1 MNETP
6 IPDTR
11 YSRLPGVLWFLAA
24 LAGGFGL
31 GYMRSAVIVPDDAA
45 ATIANLHSSE
55 FLYRL
60 AMASTLVSQVLMV
73 FFVIE
78 LFRIFQPVNRR
89 LVMIMMVSFV
99 LSAAFAA
106 INTINYYAAILVL
119 NQAEFLRGF
128 TTEQIT
134 SLSYFLMRIANGPG
148 QGVIELFWPS
158 AYATFG
164 LLIIRSR
171 ALPPL
176 FGYLLLIAA
185 AGFTINLVD
194 KYLFPWFYPLR
205 FTQAAQIT
213 AALTILPTMLW
224 FLIRGVRRAEC

>member
-60 AMASTLVSQVLMV
+60 AMASTLLSQLLTV
-73 FFVIE
+73 FFVSE
-78 LFRIFQPVNRR
+78 LFRMFQPVNRR
-89 LVMIMMVSFV
+89 LAMIMIVSFL

-106 INTINYYAAILVL
+106 INTINYFSAILIL

-128 TTEQIT
+128 NSEQIT
-134 SLSYFLMRIANGPG
+134 SLSYFLMRTANGSG
-148 QGVIELFWPS
+148 QCVIE
-158 AYATFG
+158 
-164 LLIIRSR
+164 
-171 ALPPL
+171 
-176 FGYLLLIAA
+176 
-185 AGFTINLVD
+185 
-194 KYLFPWFYPLR
+194 
-205 FTQAAQIT
+205 
-213 AALTILPTMLW
+213 
-224 FLIRGVRRAEC
+224 